1 MAQSYDPVARLSELI
16 SGIEVAILTTTSPD
30 RNLHSCPMAA
40 HGVEAPGVLWF
51 LTGSATD
58 KVEAVKTIQRVNVAF
73 ADHAGQRYVSVSG
86 FCELVRDHGK
96 VKELWRDGYKSWFPD
111 GPDDPNLILMKVD
124 VQQAEYWSA
133 AEGRMVQ
140 LLGFNKPAIQ

>member
-1 MAQSYDPVARLSELI
+1 MAHSYDPVVRLSELI
-16 SGIEVAILTTTSPD
+16 SGIEVAILTTMSPD
-30 RNLHSCPMAA
+30 NSMHSCPMAA

-51 LTGSATD
+51 LSGSNTD

-73 ADHAGQRYVSVSG
+73 ADHVAQRYVSISG
-86 FCELVRDHGK
+86 YCELVRDRVK
-96 VKELWRDGYKSWFPD
+96 AKELWHDGYKSWLP
-111 GPDDPNLILMKVD
+111 GGLEDPNLVLMKVD

-133 AEGRMVQ
+133 TEGRMVQ

>member
-16 SGIEVAILTTTSPD
+16 SGIEIGILTTISPD
-30 RNLHSCPMAA
+30 HNLHSCPMSA

-51 LTGSATD
+51 LSSSETD
-58 KVEAVKTIQRVNVAF
+58 KVESVKTMQRVNVCF

-86 FCELVRDHGK
+86 FCELVRDRAK
-96 VKELWRDGYKSWFPD
+96 AKQLWHDSYQAWLPG
-111 GPDDPNLILMKVD
+111 GVDDPNLILMKID

-133 AEGRMVQ
+133 AEKRMVQ

>member
-16 SGIEVAILTTTSPD
+16 SGIGIATLTTISPD
-30 RNLHSCPMAA
+30 GSLHSCPMAA

-51 LTGSATD
+51 LSGSNTD
-58 KVEAVKTIQRVNVAF
+58 KVEAVKTIQRVNVSF
-73 ADHAGQRYVSVSG
+73 ADHIAQRYVSVSG
-86 FCELVRDHGK
+86 FCELVRDHVIAKG
-96 VKELWRDGYKSWFPD
+96 LWRDSYKSWFP
-111 GPDDPNLILMKVD
+111 GGVDDPNLILMKVD

-133 AEGRMVQ
+133 TEGRMVQ

>member
-16 SGIEVAILTTTSPD
+16 SGIEFAILTTTSPD
-30 RNLHSCPMAA
+30 HSLHSCPMSA

-51 LTGSATD
+51 LSSSQTD
-58 KVEAVKTIQRVNVAF
+58 KVEAVKTMQRVNVSF
-73 ADHAGQRYVSVSG
+73 ADHVGQRYISVSG
-86 FCELVRDHGK
+86 FCELVRDHVK
-96 VKELWRDGYKSWFPD
+96 AKELWHDSYKSWLP
-111 GPDDPNLILMKVD
+111 GGASDPNLILMKVD

-133 AEGRMVQ
+133 AESRMVQ